1 MQESKV
7 YFCAVDWFSH
17 PHNMSATHVGTRRS
31 IHNKPEER
39 GAIMPLI
46 LLSIQLCLPWSMDAS
61 LLSLID
67 AETLH
72 NTCERDG
79 SWYPRAPPPDPHL
92 AMIAGAA
99 VILFGWLWISYFGP
113 EVAAVDDVIRSMI
126 ISPKALWFIL
136 IWPRSRTVAAAA
148 AGQITARLQR
158 RDTITDYVCFKKRRK
173 IEFSLWVCAAH
184 LVWVH
189 SLLCEQFGDE
199 LNLLTFTHLF
209 GVFAYC

>member
-1 MQESKV
+1 MQASKV
-7 YFCAVDWFSH
+7 YFCAVNWFSH
-17 PHNMSATHVGTRRS
+17 PHTVSDTLVGTRRS
-31 IHNKPEER
+31 IPDER

-72 NTCERDG
+72 NTRERDG

-92 AMIAGAA
+92 AMIASAA

-136 IWPRSRTVAAAA
+136 IWPRSRTVAAAV
-148 AGQITARLQR
+148 AG
-158 RDTITDYVCFKKRRK
+158 
-173 IEFSLWVCAAH
+173 
-184 LVWVH
+184 
-189 SLLCEQFGDE
+189 
-199 LNLLTFTHLF
+199 
-209 GVFAYC
+209 